1 LGHPTGQFPILQQLQ
16 KQTGAAAGD
25 LLLGLGMVE
34 MVRRWVEQA
43 GLGILHPVGTVVGGG
58 EFSGGGGIPR
68 RQGQVG

>member
-1 LGHPTGQFPILQQLQ
+1 
-16 KQTGAAAGD
+16 
-25 LLLGLGMVE
+25 LGLGMVE
-34 MVRRWVEQA
+34 LVGGWVEQA